1 MNPGSP
7 VAVATEAPAT
17 GIFEECRYTVTR
29 ELFLGGDGVDLVIE
43 TLRLN
48 HEDIADAANWHTL
61 AERLL
66 RARWDEYPLFNGEA
80 HRRAAVVI
88 HRDRV
93 RMFVDD
99 RPCHPVRPFI
109 YRDEIEWYSE
119 APYGPV
125 RQALFRALWV
135 PTGPILLREDAP
147 LGQQLG

>member
-1 MNPGSP
+1 M
-7 VAVATEAPAT
+7 ATEAPAS
-17 GIFEECRYTVTR
+17 GIFEDCRYTVTR
-29 ELFLGGDGVDLVIE
+29 ELFPGGDGVDLAIE
-43 TLRLN
+43 TLRLS
-48 HEDIADAANWHTL
+48 HEDIADGANWHKL
-61 AERLL
+61 AARLL
-66 RARWDEYPLFNGEA
+66 RARWDEYPLINGEA

-99 RPCHPVRPFI
+99 RPCHLVRPFI

-135 PTGPILLREDAP
+135 PTGPILHREDAT
-147 LGQQLG
+147 LGQQ